1 MLCSHADRPTTSCAD
16 RSHFADCIEPAIRG
30 RRLSPSVAVARSWTG
45 WGGVEDVRYRPA
57 VIDDVPVVATM
68 LGEAAVW
75 RPDKPTPTGDEVM
88 ADQRY
93 AMYATGWPRTGVRY
107 APLRVAQIG
116 AGSVARRLHMTTSGW
131 SSFTGS
137 HALKTPSRLN
147 PHRSATLCERS
158 LSR

>member
-1 MLCSHADRPTTSCAD
+1 
-16 RSHFADCIEPAIRG
+16 
-30 RRLSPSVAVARSWTG
+30 
-45 WGGVEDVRYRPA
+45 
-57 VIDDVPVVATM
+57 
-68 LGEAAVW
+68 
-75 RPDKPTPTGDEVM
+75 M